1 MAKED
6 EGASI
11 KCVFVP
17 VFGDPI
23 EVQKSI
29 NPGCEYRI
37 LKQYFLERGFYIIHD
52 LKKLTIDQ
60 RITFQFF
67 VLPLCVG
74 HVLGC
79 FLRKIDVNVVASVNR
94 I

>member
-37 LKQYFLERGFYIIHD
+37 LKQYFLERGFHIIHD
-52 LKKLTIDQ
+52 MKKLTIYHM
-60 RITFQFF
+60 INVQFF
-67 VLPLCVG
+67 VNKMLLYVG
-74 HVLGC
+74 HVLGIQ
-79 FLRKIDVNVVASVNR
+79 FERHY
-94 I
+94 